1 MSRGNP
7 KAWERGTGAPACVFL
22 THVSAAHSK
31 HLLRCAS
38 RTACHS
44 QALDEVQRSLDM
56 LSNSCNAIS
65 SVVSSTKSSSA
76 ALLADTERLSK
87 DLEGVE
93 RKQALVAQF
102 LETYQLTP
110 DEASVGKGLL
120 ELGTR
125 CQRLADPVCHGS
137 S

>member
-1 MSRGNP
+1 MYGGNRRR
-7 KAWERGTGAPACVFL
+7 AGFHPACVL
-22 THVSAAHSK
+22 HAHVSTTHST
-31 HLLRCAS
+31 LLLPCVF
-38 RTACHS
+38 RTACRV

-56 LSNSCNAIS
+56 LSSSCNAIS

-110 DEASVGKGLL
+110 DEASGGKGLL
-120 ELGTR
+120 EAGIWCHRCTGT
-125 CQRLADPVCHGS
+125 PG
-137 S
+137 